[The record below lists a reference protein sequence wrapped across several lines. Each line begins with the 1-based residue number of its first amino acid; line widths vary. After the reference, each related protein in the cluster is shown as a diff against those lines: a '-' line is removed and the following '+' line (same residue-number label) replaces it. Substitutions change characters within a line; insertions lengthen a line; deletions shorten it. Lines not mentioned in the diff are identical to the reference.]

1 MCYTESCIYY
11 LNLRVTLL
19 KHLRIINTLNI
30 DTALGAVS
38 FVFIVSSVRKVEVDI
53 AIYLA
58 LIVSVLSIYNL
69 DHLIDAYWLK
79 ETKSSFRHLF
89 YQKYF
94 KVLLVWQFLVLVAG
108 VWLLFQLPL
117 AVIYAGIAMGAAIGL
132 YFLIIFNT
140 RYKNYLLREVII
152 AAGYTFSVAVIPFT
166 ASQNMPK
173 LDFYGILLIIFLIAL
188 TNLWVFAVYD
198 YEVDKAQNHHS
209 IAMSVAN
216 KNLAKMARAVVG
228 LLLVIIGMYML
239 YFQFWILGMSLIAV
253 ELIYLMLLTNQSFYR
268 KNEYYRI
275 VGESIL
281 ILPSLV
287 LLAAYAI

>member
-1 MCYTESCIYY
+1 M
-11 LNLRVTLL
+11 L

-53 AIYLA
+53 ATYLA

-94 KVLLVWQFLVLVAG
+94 KALWVWQFLVLVAG

-152 AAGYTFSVAVIPFT
+152 AAGYTFSVAFIPFT
-166 ASQNMPK
+166 ASQSMPK
-173 LDFYGILLIIFLIAL
+173 LDFYGLLLIIFLIAL

-216 KNLAKMARAVVG
+216 KNLAKMAGAVVG
-228 LLLVIIGMYML
+228 LSLIIIGMYML

-253 ELIYLMLLTNQSFYR
+253 ELVYLMLLTNQSFYK

-275 VGESIL
+275 VGELVL
-281 ILPSLV
+281 ILPGLALLV
-287 LLAAYAI
+287 AYAI